1 MMKNKFLIILTAC
14 ISLNA
19 SASFAS
25 TNVDNSIG
33 EACRVETS
41 DESAWRDNWFVNVA
55 GGTNAFIGSPMG
67 CNDLFGRVKP
77 TFQVNFGK
85 WFTPRVGSRLVYTG
99 MWLKDCNANTQRYH
113 QGHLDLLW
121 NPLASYSRDRLIDIV
136 PYVGAG
142 LMHNSEN
149 GNNSFALSYGLI
161 GRCRLS
167 QRVHLTM
174 ELGGNTTLKNFDGNG
189 KSQAFG
195 DHILNLTAGLSVTI
209 GRTGWRHAAV
219 VGQYDDCEWH
229 GSPQGFA
236 NCDEQSKD
244 YRKNDYSGLNSLMDR
259 LNGGKQEQVPTEMF
273 NSNDYFDDVFTW
285 DKCIGSPVYM
295 FFKLGTTN
303 LTDESQLINIDAIAK
318 VAKVYGLIVKVY
330 GAADSATGNDE
341 INDKLSQDRAMYISS
356 QLRQRG
362 VSDDSI
368 VTVFEGGID
377 DYTPTEANRNTRIE
391 LHFEQ

>member
-1 MMKNKFLIILTAC
+1 MKNKFLIILTAC

-19 SASFAS
+19 SASFAA

-33 EACRVETS
+33 ETCQVETY

-55 GGTNAFIGSPMG
+55 GGANAFIGSPMG

-121 NPLASYSRDRLIDIV
+121 NPLGSYSRDRLIDIV
-136 PYVGAG
+136 PYVGTG
-142 LMHNSEN
+142 LMHHSDN

-161 GRCRLS
+161 GRYRLS
-167 QRVHLTM
+167 QRVYLTM
-174 ELGGNTTLKNFDGNG
+174 ELGGNTTLKNFDGYG
-189 KSQAFG
+189 TSQAFG
-195 DHILNLTAGLSVTI
+195 DRILNLTAGLSITI
-209 GRTGWRHAAV
+209 GRTGWRHSAI

-229 GSPQGFA
+229 GSPQEFTDY
-236 NCDEQSKD
+236 DEQSED

-259 LNGGKQEQVPTEMF
+259 LNGGKHEQVPTEMF
-273 NSNDYFDDVFTW
+273 NSNVYFDDVFTLG
-285 DKCIGSPVYM
+285 KCIGSPVYM

-318 VAKVYGLIVKVY
+318 VAKDYGLIVKVY

-341 INDKLSQDRAMYISS
+341 INDKLSRDRAMYISS
-356 QLRQRG
+356 QIRQRG
-362 VSDDSI
+362 VSDDCI

-391 LHFEQ
+391 LHFKQ

>member
-1 MMKNKFLIILTAC
+1 MMKNKFLIILIAC

-33 EACRVETS
+33 EAYHIETY

-55 GGTNAFIGSPMG
+55 GGANVFIGSPMG
-67 CNDLFGRVKP
+67 CNDLFGRLKP
-77 TFQVNFGK
+77 TVQASFGK
-85 WFTPRVGSRLVYTG
+85 WFTPRVGSRLVYAG
-99 MWLKDCNANTQRYH
+99 MWLKDSNANTQRYH

-121 NPLASYSRDRLIDIV
+121 NPLGSYSRDRLIDIV

-142 LMHNSEN
+142 LMHNSNN

-161 GRCRLS
+161 GRYRLS

-174 ELGGNTTLKNFDGNG
+174 ELGGNTTLKNFDGYG
-189 KSQAFG
+189 TSQTFG
-195 DHILNLTAGLSVTI
+195 DHILNLTAGLSITI
-209 GRTGWRHAAV
+209 GRTVWRHSAV
-219 VGQYDDCEWH
+219 VGQYDNCEWQ
-229 GSPQGFA
+229 GSPHELA
-236 NCDEQSKD
+236 NCDEQCED
-244 YRKNDYSGLNSLMDR
+244 YRMNDYSGLNSLMDR
-259 LNGGKQEQVPTEMF
+259 LNGGKHERVPTEISF
-273 NSNDYFDDVFTW
+273 SNGYFDDVFTW

-295 FFKLGTTN
+295 FFKLGTTD
-303 LTDESQLINIDAIAK
+303 LTDESQLVNIDVIAK
-318 VAKVYGLIVKVY
+318 VAKEYGLIVKVY

-341 INDKLSQDRAMYISS
+341 INDKLSRDRAMYISS
-356 QLRQRG
+356 QFRQRG
-362 VSDDSI
+362 ISDDCI

>member
-33 EACRVETS
+33 EACRVETY

-55 GGTNAFIGSPMG
+55 DGANAFIGSPLG

-99 MWLKDCNANTQRYH
+99 IWLKDCNANTQRYH

-121 NPLASYSRDRLIDIV
+121 NPLVPYSRDRLIDIV

-142 LMHNSEN
+142 LMHNSNN

-161 GRCRLS
+161 GRYRLS

-174 ELGGNTTLKNFDGNG
+174 ELGSNTTLKNFDGYG
-189 KSQAFG
+189 KSQSFG

-209 GRTGWRHAAV
+209 GRTGWRHSAAI
-219 VGQYDDCEWH
+219 GLYENCEWQ
-229 GSPQGFA
+229 GSPHEFVDY
-236 NCDEQSKD
+236 DEQCED
-244 YRKNDYSGLNSLMDR
+244 YRKNDYSGINSLMDR
-259 LNGGKQEQVPTEMF
+259 LNGSKQVQVPTGLNF
-273 NSNDYFDDVFTW
+273 SNDYFNDVFTW
-285 DKCIGSPVYM
+285 NKCIGSPVYM
-295 FFKLGTTN
+295 FFKLGTTD

-318 VAKVYGLIVKVY
+318 VAKDYGLIVKVY
-330 GAADSATGNDE
+330 GAADSATGNAE
-341 INDKLSQDRAMYISS
+341 INDKLSRDRAMYISS

-362 VSDDSI
+362 VTEDCI

-391 LHFEQ
+391 LHFER

>member
-1 MMKNKFLIILTAC
+1 MKNKFLIILIAC

-33 EACRVETS
+33 KACRVETC

-55 GGTNAFIGSPMG
+55 GGANAFIGSPMG

-85 WFTPRVGSRLVYTG
+85 WFTPCVGSRLVYTG

-113 QGHLDLLW
+113 QGHLNLLW
-121 NPLASYSRDRLIDIV
+121 NPLGSYNRDRLIDIV

-142 LMHNSEN
+142 LMHNSNN

-161 GRCRLS
+161 GRYRLS

-174 ELGGNTTLKNFDGNG
+174 ELGGNTTLTNFDGYG

-195 DHILNLTAGLSVTI
+195 DHILNLTAGLSLTI

-219 VGQYDDCEWH
+219 IGQYDDCKWQ
-229 GSPQGFA
+229 GSPHELA
-236 NCDEQSKD
+236 DYDEQSED
-244 YRKNDYSGLNSLMDR
+244 FRKNDYSGLNSLMDR
-259 LNGGKQEQVPTEMF
+259 LKGGKHEQVSTEISF
-273 NSNDYFDDVFTW
+273 SNDYFDDVYTW
-285 DKCIGSPVYM
+285 GKCIGSPVYM

-318 VAKVYGLIVKVY
+318 VAKAYGLIVKVY

-341 INDKLSQDRAMYISS
+341 INDRLSRDRAMYISS

-362 VSDDSI
+362 VSDDCI
-368 VTVFEGGID
+368 DTVFEGGID

-391 LHFEQ
+391 LHFE